1 VAKENLKKSIAD
13 CVEARTKW
21 TAQWKYI
28 MPNGEIRTHLDAS
41 PSYLADGTVLF
52 NAVILDKEAANEALL
67 EQYTYELE
75 RSEELEQFAFVAS

>member
-41 PSYLADGTVLF
+41 PSYLADGTVL
-52 NAVILDKEAANEALL
+52 LTQL
-67 EQYTYELE
+67 Y
-75 RSEELEQFAFVAS
+75 

>member
-1 VAKENLKKSIAD
+1 MCRGK
-13 CVEARTKW
+13 TKW

-28 MPNGEIRTHLDAS
+28 MPNGEIRTHFGCAS

-52 NAVILDKEAANEALL
+52 NAVILDVTKEANEALL

-75 RSEELEQFAFVAS
+75 EIKRGIRAICFCCLS